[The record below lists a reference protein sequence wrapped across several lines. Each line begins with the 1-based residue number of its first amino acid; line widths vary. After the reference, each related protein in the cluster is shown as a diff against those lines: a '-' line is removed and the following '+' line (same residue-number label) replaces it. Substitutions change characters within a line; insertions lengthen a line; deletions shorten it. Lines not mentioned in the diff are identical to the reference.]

1 MQNVDEYRAGI
12 LKGIPVLTPL
22 DLPLSSAHGCV
33 LAADVVAPWPLPS
46 FDNSS
51 MDGYAVQSQDV
62 AGASAQSPVL
72 LTVID
77 DVPAGY
83 RSTEVVRPGTAVRIM
98 TGAPMPDGAD
108 AVVPVERTDGGTES
122 VQVTEGVKS
131 GAHIRRAAEDVV
143 AGEIVLTAGTL
154 IGARQVAILA
164 AVGNGVVRVHPRP
177 RVAVISTGSE
187 LVEPGSPLRHGLISD
202 SNSYLLVAACR
213 EAGADAYRVGPIED
227 DERLFLEAVEDQLHR
242 CDLILT
248 SGGVS
253 MGAYDTVKTV
263 LTAVGT
269 VEFTKVAMNPGMPQ
283 GHGFVGEDEVPII
296 TLPGNP
302 VSSYV
307 SFESFVRPAI
317 RRMRGLTDLMRPE
330 VVALCTAPLSSP
342 PGKRQFAR
350 ARFIASGAVT
360 PSGVGQGSHVM
371 GGLAGADALIVIPED
386 TTQIA
391 AGDVVT
397 VMDLRNP

>member
-1 MQNVDEYRAGI
+1 VLSVDDYRRGI
-12 LKGIPVLTPL
+12 LEGIPVLTPL
-22 DLPLSSAHGCV
+22 ELPLSSAHGCV
-33 LAADVVAPWPLPS
+33 LAGDVVAPWPLPS

-51 MDGYAVQSQDV
+51 MDGYAVIAADV
-62 AGASAQSPVL
+62 AGASTQAPVVL
-72 LTVID
+72 EVID

-83 RSTEVVRPGTAVRIM
+83 RSTEIVRPGTAVRIM
-98 TGAPMPDGAD
+98 TGAPMPGGAD
-108 AVVPVERTDGGTES
+108 AVVMVERTDGGTQS
-122 VQVTEGVKS
+122 VSVTDRVER

-143 AGEIVLTAGTL
+143 AGEVVLTAGTL

-164 AVGNGVVRVHPRP
+164 AVGSGVVTVHPRP
-177 RVAVISTGSE
+177 RIAVISTGSE
-187 LVEPGSPLRHGLISD
+187 LVEPGEPLRHGLISD

-213 EAGADAYRVGPIED
+213 EAGADAYRVGPIVD
-227 DERLFLEAVEDQLHR
+227 DEAQFLEAVEDQLHR

-307 SFESFVRPAI
+307 SFENFVRPAI
-317 RRMRGLTDLMRPE
+317 RRMRGLSDLMRPE
-330 VVALCTAPLSSP
+330 VVAVCTAALTSP
-342 PGKRQFAR
+342 AGKRQFAR
-350 ARFIASGAVT
+350 ARFLPSGAIA

-386 TTQIA
+386 VTQIA
-391 AGDVVT
+391 AGDPVT
-397 VMDLRNP
+397 VMDLRHP